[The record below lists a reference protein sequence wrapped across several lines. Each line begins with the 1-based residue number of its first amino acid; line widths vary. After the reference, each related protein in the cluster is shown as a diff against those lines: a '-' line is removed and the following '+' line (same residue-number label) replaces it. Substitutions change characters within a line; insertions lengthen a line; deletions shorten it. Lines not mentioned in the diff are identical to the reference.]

1 MGRTGF
7 NSKSKRLFELMDKL
21 HECKEDIDYSV
32 VKSRSNRLDKVEKNA
47 IEIET
52 IAIEMQ
58 QLVAE
63 MRRK

>member
-7 NSKSKRLFELMDKL
+7 SSKSKRLFELMDKL

-47 IEIET
+47 KEIEA